1 MVRGEDNAVH
11 SQCFVAGCGF
21 VASVVVSLY
30 LGLTPLSNCSS
41 LFCRS
46 HVHHCGHCVHDV
58 FQGDSQYSAAELS
71 RRYGKG
77 GSAADSDLSASQ
89 LRARYA
95 IPNNTHAEEGG
106 GNKNMLIAVVVV
118 VILAGAAFFATQ

>member
-1 MVRGEDNAVH
+1 VRFRCTWDSLHCPTALLFFAAPAHAHAHPTVAATNA
-11 SQCFVAGCGF
+11 
-21 VASVVVSLY
+21 
-30 LGLTPLSNCSS
+30 SN
-41 LFCRS
+41 
-46 HVHHCGHCVHDV
+46 DV

>member
-1 MVRGEDNAVH
+1 LW
-11 SQCFVAGCGF
+11 S
-21 VASVVVSLY
+21 
-30 LGLTPLSNCSS
+30 P
-41 LFCRS
+41 
-46 HVHHCGHCVHDV
+46 CVHDV